1 MTLTAIFYVH
11 RITDIQVSGTAHHNL
26 CMFAELCG
34 DKSAR
39 NVMLVTTM
47 WDRVRDIPAA
57 ESKEASLKERYWKV
71 MIHHGASVGR
81 FHMNQLDGPNSP
93 WEMVDKMIRQHQLG
107 QALLLQEEMVDE
119 GKRLEQTNA
128 GKALSSN
135 LRRLLIKQN
144 RAIELLEGQV
154 EGERAGV
161 DVQAEMTA
169 LRAEIEEEFESM
181 KTPFGKRVALFFG
194 KAFGKKEHTVSNHS
208 HIYFIRIF

>member
-1 MTLTAIFYVH
+1 
-11 RITDIQVSGTAHHNL
+11 
-26 CMFAELCG
+26 
-34 DKSAR
+34 
-39 NVMLVTTM
+39 MLVTTM

-81 FHMNQLDGPNSP
+81 FHMNGPNSP
-93 WEMVDKMIRQHQLG
+93 WEMVDKMIRHHQLG

-154 EGERAGV
+154 EGERAGA
-161 DVQAEMTA
+161 DVEAEMVA
-169 LRAEIEEEFESM
+169 LRAEIEEEFENM

-194 KAFGKKEHTVSNHS
+194 KAFGKKEYTVSNHY
-208 HIYFIRIF
+208 HIFYTNVLTDCCFSRLRWRLQLEHNVGVG